1 MLLEKAIEELR
12 QTDDMETDTWP
23 SIPRDK
29 AIDIVI

>member
-12 QTDDMETDTWP
+12 QTGAMETDTWL